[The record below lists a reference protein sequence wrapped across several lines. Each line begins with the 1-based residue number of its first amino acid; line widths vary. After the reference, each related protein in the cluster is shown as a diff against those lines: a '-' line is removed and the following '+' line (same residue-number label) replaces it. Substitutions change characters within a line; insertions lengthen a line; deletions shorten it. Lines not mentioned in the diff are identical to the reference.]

1 VNVSEERRSGMDR
14 RCGDDRRKAH
24 DVDYFLNGG
33 FERRNWKERR
43 AQGERRQDW
52 VRVSEWSSMFIGTLR
67 SNTKDLIVE
76 RRKYKR
82 FRVQDGAFVMFG
94 PHSAKVGQIIDMS
107 MGGLAFGYISS
118 EEQSNR
124 SFELDVFLTDHSFY
138 LEKVPVKTIS
148 NLKIANESPS
158 VSTTTRRHGV
168 QFEDLTHNQI
178 SELRYFLWNHTMG
191 EA

>member
-1 VNVSEERRSGMDR
+1 MNVSEERRSGIDR
-14 RCGDDRRKAH
+14 RCGNDRRKAH

-33 FERRNWKERR
+33 VERRNWKDRR

-52 VRVSEWSSMFIGTLR
+52 LRVSEWSSMFIGSLR
-67 SNTKDLIVE
+67 SNTQELIVE

-94 PHSAKVGQIIDMS
+94 PDSAKVGQIIDMS
-107 MGGLAFGYISS
+107 MGGLAFRYISS
-118 EEQSNR
+118 KEQSNR
-124 SFELDVFLTDHSFY
+124 LFELDIFLTDRSFY

-168 QFEDLTHNQI
+168 QFENLTDNQI
-178 SELRYFLWNHTMG
+178 SELRYFLWNHTIG